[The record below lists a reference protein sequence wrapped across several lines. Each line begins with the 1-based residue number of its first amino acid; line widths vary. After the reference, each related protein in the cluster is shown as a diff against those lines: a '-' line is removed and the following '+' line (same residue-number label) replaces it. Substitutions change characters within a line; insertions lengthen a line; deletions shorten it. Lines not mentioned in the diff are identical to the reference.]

1 MRAPGRNTELELEL
15 ESKMFLIGVGREEE
29 THRDLL
35 RSRRGRSS
43 YQSRSIRQPGEGGGC
58 HGEGGVGRKAGLV
71 DGSRTFAI
79 RETLGSRESFTWLS

>member
-15 ESKMFLIGVGREEE
+15 ESKMFLTGVGREEE

-58 HGEGGVGRKAGLV
+58 HGEGGVRRKAGLV